1 MWSGWFRNESW
12 NTCEKSLRERE
23 VYIYAWSSAWQI
35 MTTRINWGSNI
46 LSTLILHM
54 FLSPRWQPPTRPLSH
69 WGKNSVAMVPQ
80 LKSWCWICLGALE
93 QRGEWWKVGMDSLGQ
108 TSFFPIK
115 LAPPRMEI
123 QKFKSEAASA
133 ALGSEKVG
141 QARTWFLLSCHCW
154 IYHIKAYQSHFC
166 VFCLKFLCPKNC
178 SS

>member
-12 NTCEKSLRERE
+12 NTCEKSLRER
-23 VYIYAWSSAWQI
+23 YIYMLDLLLDKSWQLGSIGVPTFCPHWFYTCFYHLADNPPPDPWVTEERTLWRWFHNSRAGAGFAWGPW
-35 MTTRINWGSNI
+35 NKGGNGGKWGWI
-46 LSTLILHM
+46 
-54 FLSPRWQPPTRPLSH
+54 R
-69 WGKNSVAMVPQ
+69 WGKHP
-80 LKSWCWICLGALE
+80 
-93 QRGEWWKVGMDSLGQ
+93 
-108 TSFFPIK
+108 FFPIK